1 MEQPAATAAKT
12 VVKTVATS
20 IVVIE

>member
-1 MEQPAATAAKT
+1 MEQPATTAAKT